1 MRSTESPNRPNER
14 GIVLIIVL
22 VMIFALVTAV
32 YAFTRRAIIDT
43 TIATNR
49 LEAAEADALAK
60 GGLRIAEMLVMVVR
74 AKHQEGDASGQNALD
89 DDDRRGQDASALPSA
104 PGAADVDTLWQ
115 SIGQFPFELDEDHVL
130 RIEIEDEGAKLN
142 LNALVPASAAPAA
155 DAGGTQDE
163 DDETDEDED
172 TSRSRESSDDGEGT
186 EASEEAVEYLTE
198 VLQYVIDG
206 MDSPPEDRNYDAAA
220 IAENILDFLDGDGT
234 AVNGRWEDEYYRRQD
249 PPYVS
254 WNQPLI
260 SVDQIG
266 LIEEVDPILLTEL
279 RHYVTV
285 HPIGS
290 TAGINLNR
298 AEPWVLKLVYSGPS
312 GNMRL
317 IDDRMVEDIYK
328 LRDKGKKICDDG
340 GADPGCVPLAEV
352 GNGDLANGSIYP
364 ETPLPAKP
372 VVFRVVASATV
383 GDITRRFE
391 AIYDTRP
398 NPGPQL
404 LSWRRLRGSD

>member
-1 MRSTESPNRPNER
+1 MRPVRPNASRHER
-14 GIVLIIVL
+14 GIVLAIVL

-32 YAFTRRAIIDT
+32 YAFQRRAIVDT
-43 TIATNR
+43 TIAINR
-49 LEAAEADALAK
+49 LEASEADALAR
-60 GGLRIAEMLVMVVR
+60 GGLRIAEMLVMIVR
-74 AKHQEGDASGQNALD
+74 AKHREGEASGDNPLAENDLAS
-89 DDDRRGQDASALPSA
+89 RSGSALPGA
-104 PGAADVDTLWQ
+104 PGGGAGVDMLWQ
-115 SIGQFPFELDEDHVL
+115 SIGNFPFQLDEDHVL

-142 LNALVPASAAPAA
+142 LNALVPPSGAPAA
-155 DAGGTQDE
+155 DASNAPDPGE
-163 DDETDEDED
+163 EDEED
-172 TSRSRESSDDGEGT
+172 EPDELSLEDDGEGT
-186 EASEEAVEYLTE
+186 EASEEAIEYLTE
-198 VLQYVIDG
+198 VIQYVVDG
-206 MDSPPEDRNYDAAA
+206 MDVPAEQKNYDAVA
-220 IAENILDFLDGDGT
+220 IAENILDFMDGDGT
-234 AVNGRWEDEYYRRQD
+234 AVNGRSENEYYRRQD
-249 PPYVS
+249 PPYTAA
-254 WNQPLI
+254 NQPLL

-266 LIEEVDPILLTEL
+266 LIEDVDPALLAEL

-290 TAGINLNR
+290 TSGINLNQ

-317 IDDRMVEDIYK
+317 LDDRMVEDIYK
-328 LRDKGKKICDDG
+328 LRDKGKKICDDQ
-340 GADPGCVPLAEV
+340 GADPSCVPRADV

-364 ETPLPAKP
+364 EASLPAKP